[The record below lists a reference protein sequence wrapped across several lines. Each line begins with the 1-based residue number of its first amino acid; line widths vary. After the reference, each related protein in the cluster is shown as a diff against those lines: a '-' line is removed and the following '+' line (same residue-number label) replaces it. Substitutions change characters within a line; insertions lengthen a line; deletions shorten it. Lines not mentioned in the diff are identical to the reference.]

1 MSLPDVV
8 YSCGS
13 CGYALNLSSSNRS
26 TSDVGSSYQKSLK
39 KGLISFTSIDLSRFT
54 QVDEISCFPFLTWRS
69 YRPKTKL
76 LCRKCGSSI
85 GYGYAYKEHAQC
97 LPKMLARSPYLQ
109 LISLAGL
116 NELSDSALYE
126 VGVSGT
132 SLQSFSLYS
141 CSGITDDGLAQVS
154 IGCPNLVIVELY
166 RCLNITDLG
175 LESLSQGCHSLKSLN
190 LGYCTAISDRGISS
204 IFRNC
209 RNICALI
216 ISYCRGVSGVGFRG
230 CPSTLSYLEA
240 ESCMLSSEGMLDIS
254 SGGGLQYINL
264 YNLRSSAGLDCLGG
278 VGSMKKLRV
287 LNLRMCRYLTDD
299 SVVAIASGCPLIEE
313 WSLAVCHGV
322 RLPGW
327 SAIGLNCNKLRILH
341 VNRCRNICDQGL
353 HALKDGC
360 VRLEVLH
367 IHGCGKITNNGL
379 ALFSIARPSVKQM
392 VDEAMSIGPSIEDLF
407 RLQ

>member
-1 MSLPDVV
+1 
-8 YSCGS
+8 
-13 CGYALNLSSSNRS
+13 LSSSNRS

-85 GYGYAYKEHAQC
+85 GYGYA
-97 LPKMLARSPYLQ
+97 
-109 LISLAGL
+109 
-116 NELSDSALYE
+116 
-126 VGVSGT
+126 
-132 SLQSFSLYS
+132 
-141 CSGITDDGLAQVS
+141 
-154 IGCPNLVIVELY
+154 
-166 RCLNITDLG
+166 
-175 LESLSQGCHSLKSLN
+175 
-190 LGYCTAISDRGISS
+190 
-204 IFRNC
+204 
-209 RNICALI
+209 
-216 ISYCRGVSGVGFRG
+216 
-230 CPSTLSYLEA
+230 
-240 ESCMLSSEGMLDIS
+240 
-254 SGGGLQYINL
+254 
-264 YNLRSSAGLDCLGG
+264 
-278 VGSMKKLRV
+278 
-287 LNLRMCRYLTDD
+287 
-299 SVVAIASGCPLIEE
+299 SGCPLIEE

-353 HALKDGC
+353 QALKDGC

-367 IHGCGKITNNGL
+367 IHGCSKITNNGL